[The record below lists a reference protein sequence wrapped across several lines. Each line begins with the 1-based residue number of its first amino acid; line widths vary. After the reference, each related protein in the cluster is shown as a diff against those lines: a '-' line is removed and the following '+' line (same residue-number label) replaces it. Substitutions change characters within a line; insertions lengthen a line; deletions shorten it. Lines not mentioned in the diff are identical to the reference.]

1 MPTYVL
7 AMDMEG
13 KVGLVTG
20 GAHRVGRALVLGL
33 ARAGADVA
41 IHYHSSGDE
50 AAATADQVR
59 ATGRRA
65 ETFQADLSDPDAA
78 AGLAGAVAE
87 SMGRLDVL
95 VNNAS
100 LFESAPFRDVS
111 LEAWDRVMA
120 VNLRAPFLLLQAT
133 ASLLEASDGVAVNIA
148 DLAGVQVW
156 PAFPHHGVSKAGLIH
171 LTRVAARSLAPDVRV
186 NCIVPGTV
194 LPPEDYT
201 RGQVETSIERTA
213 LKRIG
218 SPDDVVEALLFLIR
232 SDFATGS
239 IVTVDGGRTL
249 K

>member
-1 MPTYVL
+1 MEI
-7 AMDMEG
+7 EG

-41 IHYHSSGDE
+41 IHYHRSGD
-50 AAATADQVR
+50 AAAETARQVR
-59 ATGRRA
+59 ALGRSA
-65 ETFQADLSDPDAA
+65 ETFQADLADPT
-78 AGLAGAVAE
+78 AVAALADAVAG
-87 SMGRLDVL
+87 SMGGLDVL

-100 LFESAPFRDVS
+100 LFESGRFRDITVES
-111 LEAWDRVMA
+111 WDRVMA

-133 ASLLEASDGVAVNIA
+133 APLLEASKGVAVNVA

-156 PAFPHHGVSKAGLIH
+156 PGFPHHGVSKAGLIH
-171 LTRVAARSLAPDVRV
+171 LTRVAARSLAPNVRV
-186 NCIVPGTV
+186 NCVVPGTV

-201 RGQVETSIERTA
+201 REQIERSVDRTV
-213 LKRIG
+213 LERIG
-218 SPDDVVEALLFLIR
+218 APDDVVEALLFLVR
-232 SDFATGS
+232 SEFATGS